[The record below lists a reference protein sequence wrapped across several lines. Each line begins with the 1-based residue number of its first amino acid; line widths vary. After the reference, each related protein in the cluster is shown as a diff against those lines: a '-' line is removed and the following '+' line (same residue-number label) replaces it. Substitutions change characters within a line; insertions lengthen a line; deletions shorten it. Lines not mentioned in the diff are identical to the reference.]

1 MCVRHVE
8 VGLMLNITSCTAS
21 TGLLDCGSP
30 PFYAEQHE
38 NANIYLFL
46 HMLLQPFCIMIFTV
60 SSNPELRDEG
70 PLLLTVWLEMVDL
83 TACVAQR

>member
-30 PFYAEQHE
+30 PFYAEQYE

-46 HMLLQPFCIMIFTV
+46 HMLLQPFCIMISTV